1 MSESKE
7 IKTKRFSLLL
17 KPSVYN
23 NLKKIAVMEQT
34 SVNEL
39 IGKIS
44 EEYIRQNH
52 KNIKIYDQVFNNT
65 YNED

>member
-7 IKTKRFSLLL
+7 IKNKRFSLLL

-23 NLKKIAVMEQT
+23 DLKKIAVMEQT
-34 SVNEL
+34 SINEL
-39 IGKIS
+39 VSKIS
-44 EEYIRQNH
+44 EEYIYQNH
-52 KNIKIYDQVFNNT
+52 KKLEVYDKVFNSA